1 MNKKLEI
8 KDLGSD
14 SRKNE
19 QENFISNSKLIN
31 QMENR
36 SSDSQETNGVVM
48 TDTPKK
54 NYSISLTLEIG
65 EFTLLHK
72 ELESDDLESQ
82 EVDDLL
88 YDYGYISECLNDLA
102 DNTGA
107 YIIREDGECKDEEL
121 IWFESNYC
129 DYDLEMTVRYEQKGM
144 EA

>member
-1 MNKKLEI
+1 MNKTLKN
-8 KDLGSD
+8 KTLGSD
-14 SRKNE
+14 SREKE
-19 QENFISNSKLIN
+19 KLISNLKIDN
-31 QMENR
+31 HMEKSN
-36 SSDSQETNGVVM
+36 SNSQETNGVVM
-48 TDTPKK
+48 TDTPRK
-54 NYSISLTLEIG
+54 NYSISLTLELG

-88 YDYGYISECLNDLA
+88 FDYGFISECLNDMA

-129 DYDLEMTVRYEQKGM
+129 DYDLEMTVRYEQKVK